1 MKRLSIALLSALFL
15 AGCSMFGI
23 RSGYEQAAYT
33 VVDRV
38 GQTIEVRQYR
48 PQLVAEVVV
57 EAADEKSGRSAAFRV
72 LYDYISGAN
81 RSQEKVAMTAPV
93 ETGTASEKI
102 AMTVPVE
109 TGKRP
114 EERYVMRF
122 FLPADYT
129 LKTAPQPTDPRVTLR
144 ELAERTLAVLRF
156 SGSTSAE
163 NVASHMTVLEAATMA
178 STWRPIGEPA
188 AMFYDPPWT
197 IPFLRR
203 NEVAVLVTRG

>member
-1 MKRLSIALLSALFL
+1 
-15 AGCSMFGI
+15 MFGI

-38 GQTIEVRQYR
+38 GETIEVRQYR
-48 PQLVAEVVV
+48 TQLVAEVVV
-57 EAADEKSGRSAAFRV
+57 ESADEKSGRSAAFRA
-72 LYDYISGAN
+72 LFDYISGAN

-93 ETGTASEKI
+93 ETGTVSEKI

-109 TGKRP
+109 TGTQT
-114 EERYVMRF
+114 EGRYVMRF
-122 FLPADYT
+122 FLPAGYT
-129 LKTAPQPTDPRVTLR
+129 LKTAPQPTDPRVIVR
-144 ELAERTLAVLRF
+144 EMPERTLAVLRF

-163 NVASHMTVLEAATMA
+163 NVARHITELETAMTA
-178 STWRPIGEPA
+178 STWRPSGAPA

-203 NEVAVLVTRG
+203 NEVAVPVTRG